1 MKEQTDFKRE
11 FICRNHD
18 IHLQCEQSCGWIL
31 LSWGI
36 LLLIAG
42 CGFSRFGYLLWFGWT
57 LPLIGW
63 GVFRFV
69 KTWNRRCPVC
79 HRRWIPEHIP
89 VVIASGRCPDCRSIL
104 WNAPPVIEAGTAP
117 EEPPSAETFGLVWLL
132 CGGTFIVLGSLWM
145 FNDFFFWAICEFA
158 ERNLITEPLQT
169 AIVFYCSAAPLLVC
183 LVYYFSRKLTRG
195 YLCPFCQGEWTR
207 RDWNLY
213 RIFGTCS
220 HCGNR
225 IIVTADISELP
236 PMQKS
241 EKCGRQSFSCNL
253 GGIRINV
260 LATARP
266 ISIFGIVIMLCI
278 FSEFI
283 MLEALG
289 DVCAGMT
296 PPEGTEPY
304 RRDFGLLGIFVLTPA
319 SILLLWEW
327 CKYFFFSRC
336 SCCRRYLDRDIVL
349 LTGRCCHCGE
359 KYIPPQEE
367 NTSKETMQ

>member
-1 MKEQTDFKRE
+1 
-11 FICRNHD
+11 
-18 IHLQCEQSCGWIL
+18 
-31 LSWGI
+31 
-36 LLLIAG
+36 
-42 CGFSRFGYLLWFGWT
+42 
-57 LPLIGW
+57 
-63 GVFRFV
+63 
-69 KTWNRRCPVC
+69 
-79 HRRWIPEHIP
+79 
-89 VVIASGRCPDCRSIL
+89 
-104 WNAPPVIEAGTAP
+104 
-117 EEPPSAETFGLVWLL
+117 
-132 CGGTFIVLGSLWM
+132 
-145 FNDFFFWAICEFA
+145 
-158 ERNLITEPLQT
+158 
-169 AIVFYCSAAPLLVC
+169 
-183 LVYYFSRKLTRG
+183 
-195 YLCPFCQGEWTR
+195 
-207 RDWNLY
+207 
-213 RIFGTCS
+213 
-220 HCGNR
+220 
-225 IIVTADISELP
+225 
-236 PMQKS
+236 MQKS

-319 SILLLWEW
+319 SILLLCEW